1 MFFQKSHREV
11 VCKKVLLILEEK
23 VDWVMKLYIP
33 SHMYKQFI
41 EYSGVKNK
49 NILITRV
56 NTTSYEGYDSLRHF
70 FYKQG
75 LAMPRIQT
83 VANLSIFIALNCGYQ
98 KLELYGMEH
107 TFFDSLCVN
116 DENELCTKELHF
128 YSGGDESVL
137 KPIKRND
144 NDEIFKVADY
154 LEAIMNM
161 FKSHDLLAEYS
172 KYLNS
177 EILNCTKPSM
187 IDSYERKKD

>member
-1 MFFQKSHREV
+1 
-11 VCKKVLLILEEK
+11 
-23 VDWVMKLYIP
+23 
-33 SHMYKQFI
+33 
-41 EYSGVKNK
+41 
-49 NILITRV
+49 
-56 NTTSYEGYDSLRHF
+56 
-70 FYKQG
+70 
-75 LAMPRIQT
+75 
-83 VANLSIFIALNCGYQ
+83 
-98 KLELYGMEH
+98 MEH